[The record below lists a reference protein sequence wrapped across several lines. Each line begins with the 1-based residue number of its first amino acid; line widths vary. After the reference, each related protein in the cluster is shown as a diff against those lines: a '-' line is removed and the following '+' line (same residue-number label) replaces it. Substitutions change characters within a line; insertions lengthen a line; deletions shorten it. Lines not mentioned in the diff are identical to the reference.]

1 MALSRYLP
9 RSTDND
15 LSPMFDDEQRRAYG
29 SPVGRN
35 IRSSTQTGSM
45 SLIDQLATNPNTM
58 LYGQPITPKGP
69 GTIPSYE
76 EWAATQGLT
85 DQGFYA
91 DDPST
96 LTRGGSG
103 ALKYLTQFYNL
114 PQAPEFGPAAGLFGS
129 NAVTDLADR
138 GDLAYQAAQRGY
150 GPYVAMAGVGAAGL
164 AGVGGAGAGGG
175 LAAGGSAPLAET
187 GSLTMGGPASGFM
200 TPAGE
205 ALAPNTAGFAGSVGS
220 PVATGAGALPEWA
233 AGAPAAGATT
243 AGGGAIPGTVA
254 ASGAAGTGTAL
265 SRIIDGTASNADW
278 VSVLGTA
285 GATGLGMFGANQ
297 QANSLERLAEQTRAE
312 RAPFLQAGTNW
323 LQNPDAYWQGP
334 GQASLDANLRRLSA
348 SHGNPISSPTALGIA
363 SQAGLQDW
371 RNAWSTAGNLG
382 LGGQDIRANLG
393 TGAARAEADIWGNL
407 AGGVSDIINP
417 RKSLA
422 DLMRE
427 YAVTVGG
434 QRV

>member
-29 SPVGRN
+29 SPVGRS

-114 PQAPEFGPAAGLFGS
+114 PQAPEFGLFEGIGVPGGKTLDKWDFGRK
-129 NAVTDLADR
+129 AIEK
-138 GDLAYQAAQRGY
+138 GY
-150 GPYVAMAGVGAAGL
+150 GPYIAGAGIGAVAAAGVGA
-164 AGVGGAGAGGG
+164 GAGSG
-175 LAAGGSAPLAET
+175 LAAGGSAPLVEGG

-205 ALAPNTAGFAGSVGS
+205 ALVPNTAGFAGSVGS
-220 PVATGAGALPEWA
+220 PIATGAGALPEWA

-278 VSVLGTA
+278 LSVLGTA
-285 GATGLGMFGANQ
+285 GATGLGMFAANQ
-297 QANSLERLAEQTRAE
+297 QGNSLERLAAQTRAE
-312 RAPFLQAGTNW
+312 RAPFLNQATGW
-323 LQNPDAYWQGP
+323 LQNPDSYWQGP

-393 TGAARAEADIWGNL
+393 AGAAQADANL
-407 AGGVSDIINP
+407 LSIGGRGLSEILNPP
-417 RKSLA
+417 RKELSLA
-422 DLMRE
+422 DFALMI
-427 YAVTVGG
+427 GG
-434 QRV
+434 QRT